1 MSSSSEGILVL
12 TSISYLGKSTGKGA
26 LGIWTHNLKF
36 IDIIEYN
43 SKRYSGP
50 AIKIGA
56 GVQAYEAYYAAD
68 AHGLRVLG
76 GECPTVGV
84 AGGYTQG
91 GGHSALSSIYGL
103 GADQTL
109 EWEVVTAD
117 GSLVIASPSK
127 NPDLYWALS
136 GGGGGTYGVV
146 VSLTSKAH
154 KDGVIGGARLSFLAD
169 GISQDKFWNA
179 IGLWHGSLP
188 SIVDKGAMAVYYFT
202 NEFFSLVPL
211 TFPGGS
217 EAEVT
222 ALLEPFTADLRK
234 LNISYSLNVT
244 SFPRYLQHY
253 ETNIGPLP
261 YGLVPINRINGGR
274 LIPRSVVQNNNAAL
288 TATIRNIS
296 KNGTFY
302 IAAIA
307 LDVSHRRVG
316 FPPGVNAVL
325 PAWRN
330 ALLSVV
336 VLGVWD
342 FTLPLEQNIASE
354 NELTNT
360 IMPQLDAVAP
370 DSGCYLNEGDFQQR
384 DWQRDF
390 YGSNYERLRRIKR
403 KYDPQNLFYART
415 AVGSDAW
422 TVKGDGRL
430 CRS

>member
-1 MSSSSEGILVL
+1 M

-26 LGIWTHNLKF
+26 LGIWTHNLKS
-36 IDIIEYN
+36 IDIIDYN
-43 SKRYSGP
+43 SKTYTGP

-56 GVQAYEAYYAAD
+56 GVQGYEAYYAAD

-117 GSLVIASPSK
+117 GRLVAASPSE

-154 KDGVIGGARLSFLAD
+154 RDGVMGGASLTFLAND
-169 GISQDKFWNA
+169 ISQDTFWNA
-179 IGLWHGSLP
+179 IGSWHASLP
-188 SIVDKGAMAVYYFT
+188 AIVDKGATALYYFN
-202 NEFFSLVPL
+202 NEFFSLIPL

-217 EAEVT
+217 KAEVT

-244 SFPRYLQHY
+244 SFPTYLQHY
-253 ETNIGPLP
+253 ETNINPLP
-261 YGLVPINRINGGR
+261 YGLVPINQINGGR

-296 KNGTFY
+296 KNDTFN

-307 LDVSHRRVG
+307 IDVSHKRAG
-316 FPPGVNAVL
+316 NLPGANAVL
-325 PAWRN
+325 PAWRD
-330 ALLSVV
+330 ALLSMI
-336 VLGVWD
+336 VLKRWN
-342 FTLPLEQNIASE
+342 FTLPLDQNIASE
-354 NELTNT
+354 NDLTNV
-360 IMPQLDAVAP
+360 IMPQLDAVTP
-370 DSGCYLNEGDFQQR
+370 NSGCYLNEGDFQQR

-390 YGSNYERLRRIKR
+390 YGTNYERLRRIKR
-403 KYDPQNLFYART
+403 KYDPQDLFYART
-415 AVGSDAW
+415 AVGSEAW